1 LEVVGYLN
9 FFWGGDQ
16 TLFKFRL
23 FNAIENIL
31 KIIQLN
37 GSQSPS
43 PPFFLWSLNNNN
55 DNNDNFKVEE
65 SNYFGTIISILALL
79 SNPIT
84 SRPC

>member
-1 LEVVGYLN
+1 LS
-9 FFWGGDQ
+9 
-16 TLFKFRL
+16 KFGL

-55 DNNDNFKVEE
+55 NNNNDNFKGEE
-65 SNYFGTIISILALL
+65 SNYLNKL
-79 SNPIT
+79 SLHNQQFEKPNQYKLQSLTLRFLKNSQMI
-84 SRPC
+84 